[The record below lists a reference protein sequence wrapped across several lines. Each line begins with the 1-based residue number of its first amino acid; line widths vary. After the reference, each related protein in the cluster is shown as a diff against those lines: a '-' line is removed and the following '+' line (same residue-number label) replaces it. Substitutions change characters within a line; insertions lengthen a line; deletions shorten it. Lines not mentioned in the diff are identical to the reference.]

1 MYSYIITK
9 MRDSLVPSSPS
20 KVAAIEVSDLVFR
33 FNSETEPVLNIP
45 SWRVES
51 RERVFLQGE
60 SGSGKSTLLALLAGL
75 QLPTKGVVS
84 IQGAPVS
91 AMSSRKRDAFRA
103 KNLGVVFQQFNLIP
117 YLSALDNILLAGKFG
132 DSNSAT
138 LKTRAV
144 NLLTRVNLQP
154 QLHGRKSAELSI
166 GQQQRVAIVRA
177 LINEPSL
184 LLVDEPTSALDHANR
199 DAFLALLLELLVEL
213 DCAMLFVSH
222 DLTIGQHFDKKTTLS
237 ELNKARGQRE

>member
-1 MYSYIITK
+1 M
-9 MRDSLVPSSPS
+9 
-20 KVAAIEVSDLVFR
+20 
-33 FNSETEPVLNIP
+33 
-45 SWRVES
+45 
-51 RERVFLQGE
+51 
-60 SGSGKSTLLALLAGL
+60 
-75 QLPTKGVVS
+75 
-84 IQGAPVS
+84 
-91 AMSSRKRDAFRA
+91 
-103 KNLGVVFQQFNLIP
+103 
-117 YLSALDNILLAGKFG
+117 
-132 DSNSAT
+132 
-138 LKTRAV
+138 
-144 NLLTRVNLQP
+144 QP